1 MGPTIFR
8 VSEKSQLRNFIFEN
22 RLANLVIEISRWYH
36 LRSPAFPKHSRNS
49 IILSNYSPRAAS
61 RAEVHHSAA
70 VGSPDEGRRLEGRR
84 TSRRPPLSPQAT
96 TRDANTW
103 EGETA
108 GKDPSLSSLYLEH
121 RLYLSPFSLS
131 LSLPFLSF
139 GGQQVERETGGLA
152 MYA

>member
-84 TSRRPPLSPQAT
+84 TSRRPPLSPAT

-108 GKDPSLSSLYLEH
+108 GKDPSLSSTWSIGSISLL
-121 RLYLSPFSLS
+121 SLS

-139 GGQQVERETGGLA
+139 GSQQVERETGGLT